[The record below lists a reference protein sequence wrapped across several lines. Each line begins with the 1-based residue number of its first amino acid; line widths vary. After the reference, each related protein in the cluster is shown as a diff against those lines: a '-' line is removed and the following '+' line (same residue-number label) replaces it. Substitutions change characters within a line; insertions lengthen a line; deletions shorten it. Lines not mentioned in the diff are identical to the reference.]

1 MNRLIERCAM
11 LDIHKSQITACV
23 RVGDGDGGRRQEIRE
38 FRTTTAGLITLAD
51 WLRSYAVT
59 VVGMESTGVYWRAVF
74 YLLEDEFECQLFN
87 ARHLRHVPGRKSDVQ
102 DAEWGCQL
110 IEHGLVRP
118 SFVPPRPLRELR
130 DLVRYRKA
138 KIQERGREVQR
149 VEKTLQDAGIK
160 LSSVASE
167 VLGVS
172 ARRMLDALI
181 SGTHD
186 PDVLAELAK
195 GALRKKIPA
204 LREALEGRFTGHHA
218 LLIGQM
224 LAQIDFLDETIATL
238 SARVEE
244 LTRPFSREI
253 ELLDTIPGVDK
264 RAAEMLLAEIGPDM
278 SRFPTEHHLASWGG
292 MCPGQ
297 RESGAKKHSA
307 ATRKGSKWLRGTL
320 TECSKAVVRTKGTYL
335 SARYHRIKSRRG
347 HAKATVAT
355 GHKILTAAY
364 HVLNQRRPLPRA
376 RRGVLLPPRH
386 REHRPL
392 PPPTRQATRTP
403 RPSSHPATPP
413 RGRLTQP
420 LPHPGGIFDSPRA
433 QSSARRLTPQPARGV
448 PTPST
453 HDKPVL
459 HSVYFGTLD
468 LTAPL
473 HEEGQ
478 RRRRD
483 PYRRNGAVRARC
495 LAWLLHR
502 RTDSHIR
509 RR

>member
-1 MNRLIERCAM
+1 MRLSRAVVLLSDPWEVAVNRLIERCAM
-11 LDIHKSQITACV
+11 LDVHKSQVTACV
-23 RVGDGDGGRRQEIRE
+23 RVPDGDGGRRQEIRE
-38 FRTTTAGLITLAD
+38 FRATTAGLLTLAD

-59 VVGMESTGVYWRAVF
+59 VVGMESTGIYWRAIY
-74 YLLEDEFECQLFN
+74 YLLEDEFQCQLFN

-110 IEHGLVRP
+110 IEHGLIRM

-167 VLGVS
+167 VLGKS
-172 ARRMLDALI
+172 ARLMLDALI

-186 PDVLAELAK
+186 PALLAELAK

-204 LREALEGRFTGHHA
+204 LREALQGRFTGHHA

-224 LAQIDFLDETIATL
+224 LAQIDFLDETISTL
-238 SARVEE
+238 SERVEE
-244 LTRPFSREI
+244 LTRPYSREI

-297 RESGAKKHSA
+297 RESGGKKHSA

-320 TECSKAVVRTKGTYL
+320 TECSKAIVRTKGTYL

-364 HVLNQRRPLPRA
+364 HVLNQGVPYNELGEEFFYRRDT
-376 RRGVLLPPRH
+376 
-386 REHRPL
+386 EN
-392 PPPTRQATRTP
+392 
-403 RPSSHPATPP
+403 
-413 RGRLTQP
+413 TQ
-420 LPHPGGIFDSPRA
+420 RYR
-433 QSSARRLTPQPARGV
+433 RRLVHQLERLGHKVTLE
-448 PTPST
+448 
-453 HDKPVL
+453 PVE
-459 HSVYFGTLD
+459 Y
-468 LTAPL
+468 A
-473 HEEGQ
+473 
-478 RRRRD
+478 
-483 PYRRNGAVRARC
+483 A
-495 LAWLLHR
+495 
-502 RTDSHIR
+502 
-509 RR
+509 

>member
-23 RVGDGDGGRRQEIRE
+23 RVPDDVGGRRQEIRE
-38 FRTTTAGLITLAD
+38 FATTTRGLLTLAD
-51 WLRSYAVT
+51 WLRSWAVT

-74 YLLEDEFECQLFN
+74 YLLEDEFECRLYN

-110 IEHGLVRP
+110 LEHGLVRP
-118 SFVPPRPLRELR
+118 SFVPPRSLRELR

-138 KIQERGREVQR
+138 KIQERTREVQR

-172 ARRMLDALI
+172 ARKMLDALI

-186 PDVLAELAK
+186 PEILAELAR

-204 LREALEGRFTGHHA
+204 LREALQGRFTGHHA
-218 LLIGQM
+218 LLTGQM
-224 LAQIDFLDETIATL
+224 LAQIDFLDETIQTL
-238 SARVEE
+238 SERIEE
-244 LTRPFSREI
+244 LTRPFSREL

-278 SRFPTEHHLASWGG
+278 TRFPTEHHLASWAG

-297 RESGAKKHSA
+297 RESGGKKHSA
-307 ATRKGSKWLRGTL
+307 ATRNGSKWLRGTL
-320 TECSKAVVRTKGTYL
+320 TECAKGIVRTRGTYL

-347 HAKATVAT
+347 HAKATIAT

-364 HVLNQRRPLPRA
+364 HVLNQDVPYHELGEEFFYHRDTENTERYRR
-376 RRGVLLPPRH
+376 
-386 REHRPL
+386 
-392 PPPTRQATRTP
+392 
-403 RPSSHPATPP
+403 
-413 RGRLTQP
+413 RLIHQLERLGHKVTLQP
-420 LPHPGGIFDSPRA
+420 LPEA
-433 QSSARRLTPQPARGV
+433 A
-448 PTPST
+448 
-453 HDKPVL
+453 
-459 HSVYFGTLD
+459 
-468 LTAPL
+468 
-473 HEEGQ
+473 
-478 RRRRD
+478 
-483 PYRRNGAVRARC
+483 
-495 LAWLLHR
+495 
-502 RTDSHIR
+502 
-509 RR
+509 

>member
-11 LDIHKSQITACV
+11 LDVHKSQITACV
-23 RVGDGDGGRRQEIRE
+23 RVPDGRGGRCQEVCE
-38 FRTTTAGLITLAD
+38 FRATTAGLVTLAD

-74 YLLEDEFECQLFN
+74 YLLEDEFDCRLYN

-110 IEHGLVRP
+110 IEHGLVRS
-118 SFVPPRPLRELR
+118 SFVPPRPQRELR

-149 VEKTLQDAGIK
+149 IEKTLQDAGIK

-167 VLGVS
+167 VLGKS
-172 ARRMLDALI
+172 ARLMLDALI
-181 SGTHD
+181 SGTND
-186 PDVLAELAK
+186 PEILAELAK
-195 GALRKKIPA
+195 GTLRKKIPA
-204 LREALEGRFTGHHA
+204 LREALECRFSGHHA
-218 LLIGQM
+218 LLVGQM

-238 SARVEE
+238 SAQIEE

-253 ELLDTIPGVDK
+253 ELLDSIPGVDK

-278 SRFPTEHHLASWGG
+278 SRFPTDAHLASWGG

-297 RESGAKKHSA
+297 RESGGKTHSA

-335 SARYHRIKSRRG
+335 SARYQRIKSRRG

-364 HVLNQRRPLPRA
+364 HVLQ
-376 RRGVLLPPRH
+376 
-386 REHRPL
+386 
-392 PPPTRQATRTP
+392 
-403 RPSSHPATPP
+403 
-413 RGRLTQP
+413 
-420 LPHPGGIFDSPRA
+420 
-433 QSSARRLTPQPARGV
+433 RGV
-448 PTPST
+448 PYNE
-453 HDKPVL
+453 L
-459 HSVYFGTLD
+459 G
-468 LTAPL
+468 
-473 HEEGQ
+473 EEFFYRRDTERY
-478 RRRRD
+478 RRRLIHQLERLGHQVTLE
-483 PYRRNGAVRARC
+483 PLPNAA
-495 LAWLLHR
+495 
-502 RTDSHIR
+502 
-509 RR
+509 

>member
-1 MNRLIERCAM
+1 VNRLIERCSM
-11 LDIHKSQITACV
+11 LDVHKSQVTACV
-23 RVGDGDGGRRQEIRE
+23 RVPDGDGGRRQEIRE

-51 WLRSYAVT
+51 WLRSWAVT
-59 VVGMESTGVYWRAVF
+59 VVGMESTGVYWRAIY

-102 DAEWGCQL
+102 DAEWGCRL
-110 IEHGLVRP
+110 IEHGLVRT

-167 VLGVS
+167 VLGKS
-172 ARRMLDALI
+172 ARLMLDALI

-186 PDVLAELAK
+186 PEVLAELAK
-195 GALRKKIPA
+195 GSLRKKIPA
-204 LREALEGRFTGHHA
+204 LREALEGRFSGHHG
-218 LLIGQM
+218 LLVGQM
-224 LAQIDFLDETIATL
+224 LAQIDFLDETIQTL
-238 SARVEE
+238 SERVEE

-278 SRFPTEHHLASWGG
+278 TRFPTEHHLASWGG

-297 RESGAKKHSA
+297 RESGGKKHSA
-307 ATRKGSKWLRGTL
+307 RTRKGSKWLRGTL

-364 HVLNQRRPLPRA
+364 HVLNQGVPYNELGEEFFYRRDTENTERYKRRLIHQLERLGHQVTLEPLPEA
-376 RRGVLLPPRH
+376 
-386 REHRPL
+386 
-392 PPPTRQATRTP
+392 A
-403 RPSSHPATPP
+403 
-413 RGRLTQP
+413 
-420 LPHPGGIFDSPRA
+420 
-433 QSSARRLTPQPARGV
+433 
-448 PTPST
+448 
-453 HDKPVL
+453 
-459 HSVYFGTLD
+459 
-468 LTAPL
+468 
-473 HEEGQ
+473 
-478 RRRRD
+478 
-483 PYRRNGAVRARC
+483 
-495 LAWLLHR
+495 
-502 RTDSHIR
+502 
-509 RR
+509 

>member
-1 MNRLIERCAM
+1 M
-11 LDIHKSQITACV
+11 
-23 RVGDGDGGRRQEIRE
+23 
-38 FRTTTAGLITLAD
+38 
-51 WLRSYAVT
+51 
-59 VVGMESTGVYWRAVF
+59 
-74 YLLEDEFECQLFN
+74 
-87 ARHLRHVPGRKSDVQ
+87 
-102 DAEWGCQL
+102 
-110 IEHGLVRP
+110 
-118 SFVPPRPLRELR
+118 
-130 DLVRYRKA
+130 
-138 KIQERGREVQR
+138 QR

-364 HVLNQRRPLPRA
+364 HVLNQDVPYHELGEEFFYRRDTENTDRY
-376 RRGVLLPPRH
+376 RRRLVKQLERLGHQVTLQPH
-386 REHRPL
+386 
-392 PPPTRQATRTP
+392 
-403 RPSSHPATPP
+403 P

-420 LPHPGGIFDSPRA
+420 LPHPGGIFDSGKAGWSADRDAPHPTLATRPKRDRDDWRTDGRRHFPFVAHMEERLSRRA
-433 QSSARRLTPQPARGV
+433 SRKLCRRLLCKCNSYSGCSERVTVSLRCQGRG
-448 PTPST
+448 
-453 HDKPVL
+453 
-459 HSVYFGTLD
+459 
-468 LTAPL
+468 
-473 HEEGQ
+473 
-478 RRRRD
+478 
-483 PYRRNGAVRARC
+483 
-495 LAWLLHR
+495 HR
-502 RTDSHIR
+502 SGS
-509 RR
+509 

>member
-1 MNRLIERCAM
+1 VNRLIERCAM
-11 LDIHKSQITACV
+11 LDVHKAQVTACV
-23 RVGDGDGGRRQEIRE
+23 RIPDGGGGRRQETRE

-59 VVGMESTGVYWRAVF
+59 VVGMESTGVYWRAIY

-110 IEHGLVRP
+110 IEHGLLRT

-138 KIQERGREVQR
+138 KIQERTREVQR

-172 ARRMLDALI
+172 ARKMLDALLA
-181 SGTHD
+181 GTHD
-186 PDVLAELAK
+186 PDVLADLAK

-204 LREALEGRFTGHHA
+204 LREALDARFTEHHA

-224 LAQIDFLDETIATL
+224 LGQIDFLDETIQTL

-264 RAAEMLLAEIGPDM
+264 RAAEMILAEIGPDM
-278 SRFPTEHHLASWGG
+278 SRFPTEAHLASWGG

-297 RESGAKKHSA
+297 RESAGKKHSA

-335 SARYHRIKSRRG
+335 SARYQRIKSRRG

-364 HVLNQRRPLPRA
+364 HVLNQGVAYHELGEEFFYRRDTENTERY
-376 RRGVLLPPRH
+376 R
-386 REHRPL
+386 
-392 PPPTRQATRTP
+392 
-403 RPSSHPATPP
+403 
-413 RGRLTQP
+413 
-420 LPHPGGIFDSPRA
+420 
-433 QSSARRLTPQPARGV
+433 RRLVHQLERLGHKVTIEPIPEA
-448 PTPST
+448 
-453 HDKPVL
+453 
-459 HSVYFGTLD
+459 
-468 LTAPL
+468 A
-473 HEEGQ
+473 
-478 RRRRD
+478 
-483 PYRRNGAVRARC
+483 
-495 LAWLLHR
+495 
-502 RTDSHIR
+502 
-509 RR
+509 

>member
-11 LDIHKSQITACV
+11 LDVHKSQVTACV
-23 RVGDGDGGRRQEIRE
+23 RVPDGTGGRQQQTRE
-38 FRTTTAGLITLAD
+38 FATTTAGLVTLAD
-51 WLRSYAVT
+51 WLRSYQVT
-59 VVGMESTGVYWRAVF
+59 VVGMESTGVYWRAIY
-74 YLLEDEFECQLFN
+74 YLLEDEFECRLFN

-110 IEHGLVRP
+110 IEHGLVRE
-118 SFVPPRPLRELR
+118 SFVPPRPQRELR

-149 VEKTLQDAGIK
+149 IEKTLQDAGIK

-186 PDVLAELAK
+186 PEVLADLAK
-195 GALRKKIPA
+195 GALRKKLPA
-204 LREALEGRFTGHHA
+204 LREALHGRFTGHHA

-224 LAQIDFLDETIATL
+224 LAQIDFLDETIQTL
-238 SARVEE
+238 SERIEE

-253 ELLDTIPGVDK
+253 ELLDSIPGVDK

-278 SRFPTEHHLASWGG
+278 TRFPTEHHLASWGG

-297 RESGAKKHSA
+297 RESGGKKYSA

-364 HVLNQRRPLPRA
+364 HVLNQRVPYHELGEQFFYRRDTENTARYQRRLIRQLERLGHKVTLEPLPEA
-376 RRGVLLPPRH
+376 
-386 REHRPL
+386 
-392 PPPTRQATRTP
+392 A
-403 RPSSHPATPP
+403 
-413 RGRLTQP
+413 
-420 LPHPGGIFDSPRA
+420 
-433 QSSARRLTPQPARGV
+433 
-448 PTPST
+448 
-453 HDKPVL
+453 
-459 HSVYFGTLD
+459 
-468 LTAPL
+468 
-473 HEEGQ
+473 
-478 RRRRD
+478 
-483 PYRRNGAVRARC
+483 
-495 LAWLLHR
+495 
-502 RTDSHIR
+502 
-509 RR
+509 